1 MRNLILTSCVALLAI
16 GCQRGSSDTYD
27 PFNYIPE
34 STDLVIKVNDAE
46 LLKSAI
52 SNNEILASLI
62 SPELISHIDHL
73 NTTDQNRSGL
83 IGIKSDSL
91 MSSVVIPDAVNL
103 NLPQNNSGG
112 LAYKNVFKSSS
123 ERATFSMVIKPNIAN
138 QYAGQL
144 FEIPDSIFAGLVLVD
159 VYADGD
165 GVRWELVGRKQQHRY
180 EQLPSEPNTTE
191 LLTAFVPKN
200 VESYLDFTSNSNT
213 LERFTMD
220 MSEQNAAPLKTF
232 MNSITQ
238 WGLMKFDGQM
248 IGLFKSNLTSNTLSQ
263 ISNGSESVGTFRNQD
278 IFVLDDFAKNAI
290 FKTIAPENS
299 WSVYCVFDNII
310 AVGESIDALEAIIST
325 SQNDSSLNTKLIQKG
340 INETLGSTA
349 DIFAFKQKN
358 TALTFFKEIG
368 QTSNTIT
375 REIVSQ
381 LTSDTSFY
389 FIDGLLFETSTTSTE
404 KGLTEQFSLK
414 SDERLIGN
422 PQLVFNHKTSTND
435 IVVQDENNRLKYI
448 SPKGTLKWQKTLDG
462 EILGAI
468 EQLDIYKNGRQ
479 QMAFTTSQSI
489 YIIDING
496 IDVAPF
502 PLQLTEPITQPLAVF
517 DYDQKKEYRIT
528 VVQGKELFLIDVQSK
543 RVKGFKY
550 RSNNRLIRSKPVHH
564 RIGGKDYIVFK
575 TDEDRIKILNRIGED
590 RIVVKS
596 KIQFSQAP
604 ITVFNN
610 HFTGTTTSGEL
621 FQIDLNGSIDKT
633 PLSLNSDHSFT
644 ALGKSLIT
652 MSENILKINEIKIE
666 LPFGNYSPPKV
677 WRNHDNMFV
686 GVTDLQANQIYLYD
700 FKGNLIPDF
709 PAYGSSIFDM
719 RILKKG
725 GFQLVTLGD
734 DNSIIFYQYQ

>member
-16 GCQRGSSDTYD
+16 GCQRGSSDIYD

-52 SNNEILASLI
+52 SNNEILASII

-165 GVRWELVGRKQQHRY
+165 SVRWELVGRKQQHRY

-325 SQNDSSLNTKLIQKG
+325 SQNDSSLNTKLIQNG

-422 PQLVFNHKTSTND
+422 PQLVFNHKTSTYD

-448 SPKGTLKWQKTLDG
+448 SPKGTLKWQKNT
-462 EILGAI
+462 
-468 EQLDIYKNGRQ
+468 
-479 QMAFTTSQSI
+479 
-489 YIIDING
+489 
-496 IDVAPF
+496 
-502 PLQLTEPITQPLAVF
+502 
-517 DYDQKKEYRIT
+517 
-528 VVQGKELFLIDVQSK
+528 
-543 RVKGFKY
+543 
-550 RSNNRLIRSKPVHH
+550 
-564 RIGGKDYIVFK
+564 
-575 TDEDRIKILNRIGED
+575 
-590 RIVVKS
+590 
-596 KIQFSQAP
+596 
-604 ITVFNN
+604 
-610 HFTGTTTSGEL
+610 
-621 FQIDLNGSIDKT
+621 
-633 PLSLNSDHSFT
+633 
-644 ALGKSLIT
+644 
-652 MSENILKINEIKIE
+652 
-666 LPFGNYSPPKV
+666 
-677 WRNHDNMFV
+677 
-686 GVTDLQANQIYLYD
+686 
-700 FKGNLIPDF
+700 
-709 PAYGSSIFDM
+709 
-719 RILKKG
+719 
-725 GFQLVTLGD
+725 
-734 DNSIIFYQYQ
+734 